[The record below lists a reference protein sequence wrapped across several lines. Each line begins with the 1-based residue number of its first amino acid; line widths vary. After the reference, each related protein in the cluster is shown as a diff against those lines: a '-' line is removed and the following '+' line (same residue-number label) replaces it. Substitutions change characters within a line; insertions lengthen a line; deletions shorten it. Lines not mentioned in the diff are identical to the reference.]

1 MEKIKDTTLILMA
14 IAFVGYMM
22 IGNIYLRVAHPDYTE
37 TQLFLTI
44 VTGGHYDAS
53 K

>member
-1 MEKIKDTTLILMA
+1 MEKIKDALVTLVA
-14 IAFVGYMM
+14 IAFVGYIM
-22 IGNIYLRVAHPDYTE
+22 IGNIYLRVTHPEYTE

-44 VTGGHYDAS
+44 VTYGYYDID